1 MPSLKQVSLPVSK
14 SLYIRKLICDFLY
27 NGCIGEIPSDASE
40 DIRIV
45 HHCLTCISRD
55 VEGGVKR
62 DESVLIDVH
71 DCGAAYRFLLA
82 VLAVTPGQWLL
93 TGTPRL
99 LQRPIE
105 ELVEVLRLIGA
116 EIQWRPCRDAINRVS
131 NGGGAYPCIDI
142 RPCVSTDNSVSSD
155 RDAINRVSTNDT
167 CACWQIHGKP
177 LHASEMTIDC
187 TRSGQFASA
196 LWLIS
201 DKIGLKNLNILPQ
214 NPSSFAYIAM
224 TKEIMNGKAD
234 LEANCLG
241 DWSAAVYW
249 YARLLLSQCHRKSK
263 RNNDAVSEAPSAFNA
278 DVFPSSY
285 KLLNLDLHSIQSDSV
300 LARWFADWGIESRQ
314 EKDGV
319 VIEYDEDVD
328 IQNDLTESD
337 ERGVECKE
345 NYQEDTIVLDVS
357 QNLDLVP
364 VLACMACLWPQTM
377 TFNGVANLKYKE
389 SDRLK
394 IIQEE
399 LSEFSE
405 IKLNVYDGIND
416 NQLVVNPICCRD
428 GACPVSD
435 DGVVYPNGDGA
446 RPVSTNENCSNKSPI
461 VFSFNAHNDHR
472 FVMGFSLFAL
482 KGKVQIK
489 GFDCVRKSYPNFKAE
504 GVVAGTDIVG

>member
-71 DCGAAYRFLLA
+71 DCGAAYRFLMA
-82 VLAVTPGQWLL
+82 VLAVTPGSWIL

-99 LQRPIE
+99 MQRPIE

-131 NGGGAYPCIDI
+131 
-142 RPCVSTDNSVSSD
+142 
-155 RDAINRVSTNDT
+155 TNDN

-201 DKIGLKNLNILPQ
+201 KKIGLKNLKILPQ

-234 LEANCLG
+234 LEANHMG

-249 YARLLLSQCHRKSK
+249 YARLLLEGRMYQLHSAFHPSGT
-263 RNNDAVSEAPSAFNA
+263 ASYEAPA
-278 DVFPSSY
+278 SY
-285 KLLNLDLHSIQSDSV
+285 KLSHLDLHSIQSDSV

-337 ERGVECKE
+337 ERGVGCEE
-345 NYQEDTIVLDVS
+345 NDQEDMIVLDMS

-364 VLACMACLWPQTM
+364 VLACMACIWPKTM
-377 TFNGVANLKYKE
+377 IFNGVANLKYKE

>member
-71 DCGAAYRFLLA
+71 DCGAAYRFLMA
-82 VLAVTPGQWLL
+82 VLAVTPGSWIL

-99 LQRPIE
+99 MQRPIE
-105 ELVEVLRLIGA
+105 ELVEALRSIGA
-116 EIQWRPCRDAINRVS
+116 AIQRCPCKDAINRVS
-131 NGGGAYPCIDI
+131 NGGGVYPCLDI

-155 RDAINRVSTNDT
+155 RNAINRVSTNDN

-234 LEANCLG
+234 LEANHMG

-249 YARLLLSQCHRKSK
+249 YARLLLEGRMYQLHSAFHPSGT
-263 RNNDAVSEAPSAFNA
+263 ASYEAPA
-278 DVFPSSY
+278 SY
-285 KLLNLDLHSIQSDSV
+285 KLSHLDLHSIQSDSV

-319 VIEYDEDVD
+319 VISYNEHLIKPQEVIELDMN
-328 IQNDLTESD
+328 QN
-337 ERGVECKE
+337 V
-345 NYQEDTIVLDVS
+345 
-357 QNLDLVP
+357 DLVP
-364 VLACMACLWPQTM
+364 VLACMACIWPKTM
-377 TFNGVANLKYKE
+377 IFNGVANLKYKE

-435 DGVVYPNGDGA
+435 DGVVYTNGDGA

-489 GFDCVRKSYPNFKAE
+489 GFDCVRKSYPNFNAE
-504 GVVAGTDIVG
+504 GVIAGSDIVG